1 MRNRIPITV
10 AAFAVVTAAC
20 GSTGEMV
27 ATVDGEIITFD
38 QVLGLMSVEGDTVDN
53 AVFLGMLRAVIAD
66 YAIVSTADSQ
76 FGLTRSQAEIDAT
89 FEEIVGPLTEGGVAL
104 ADILIANNLTEEG
117 LRAIAAQRVLQD
129 KVEAALVSA
138 LGAPSDEVLRQRYD
152 AVLASEENVCSS
164 HILLESQEAAEAA
177 ADRARAGEDFA
188 TLAMELSTGPSGPSG
203 GDLGCGAPS
212 QFVAEFSIATL
223 QAEAGVPFGPVRSS
237 FGWHV
242 ILVSERSV
250 PTFEE
255 LRDQIIESIA
265 SEQEVELWTA
275 WLVAAL
281 EEADVTVEPEYGT
294 WTTNPVPAIIPP
306 GP

>member
-20 GSTGEMV
+20 GSTGEVV

-66 YAIVSTADSQ
+66 YAIVSTADSH
-76 FGLTRSQAEIDAT
+76 FGLTRSQAEIDTT
-89 FEEIVGPLTEGGVAL
+89 FEEIVGPLTEGGVSQ
-104 ADILIANNLTEEG
+104 ADILVANNLTEEG
-117 LRAIAAQRVLQD
+117 LRAIAAQRVLQE

-138 LGAPSDEVLRQRYD
+138 LDAPSDEVLRQRYD
-152 AVLASEENVCSS
+152 AVLASEANVCSS
-164 HILLESQEAAEAA
+164 HILLESQEDAEAA
-177 ADRARAGEDFA
+177 LDRARVGEDFA

-223 QAEAGVPFGPVRSS
+223 QAEVGVPFGPVQSS

-242 ILVSERSV
+242 ILVSERSA

-281 EEADVTVEPEYGT
+281 EEADVAVEPEYGT
-294 WTTNPVPAIIPP
+294 WTTNPVPSIIPP
-306 GP
+306 AP